1 MKSTYALALLVIFL
15 FTVPL
20 LGAVRGNKAM
30 YVGGSIAAI
39 PEKQQGKL
47 DVSGESSLVFAWGS
61 GKWEVPFKNVTKM
74 EYGQKAGRRV
84 GAAIAVT
91 PLLLFSKK
99 RKHYLTMQIKD
110 EAGKGQAAVFELSKG
125 TYQQTMATLEAKTGL
140 KVERESEE
148 AKKEK

>member
-1 MKSTYALALLVIFL
+1 MKSIYALVLLVIFL
-15 FTVPL
+15 LAVPL
-20 LGAVRGNKAM
+20 PGAVRGNKAM
-30 YVGGSIAAI
+30 YAGGSIAAI
-39 PEKQQGKL
+39 PESQQGKL
-47 DVSGESSLVFAWGS
+47 DVSGESLLVFAWGS

-148 AKKEK
+148 ARKEK